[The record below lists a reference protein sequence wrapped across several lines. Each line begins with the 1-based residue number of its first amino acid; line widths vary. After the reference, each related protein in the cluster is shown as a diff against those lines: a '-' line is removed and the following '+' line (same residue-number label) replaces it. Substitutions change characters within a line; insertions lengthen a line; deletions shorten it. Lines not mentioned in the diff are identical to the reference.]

1 MIRINSLY
9 KLFLLINCL
18 LFSFIVSAQKNISLK
33 PPDLTKLPKGIK
45 YEGTVKKA
53 VRWNDK
59 AGDHIVILSETGIY
73 VNNKFKHENEGGDAE
88 LFAYHFMVQNDS
100 AVQAWRIYDFIA
112 DCPVDIE
119 ASFIENS
126 FRVTDL
132 NNDGISEI
140 WVMYKTVCHGDVSPS
155 DMKIIMYQGAQKF
168 AIRGQTKVFDGTDEK
183 GKKHYSGGDFT
194 IDKAFTEGPAAFLSF
209 AKAMWK
215 KNIMQ

>member
-1 MIRINSLY
+1 MTRMNPAY
-9 KLFLLINCL
+9 KPLFLILYLIISNT
-18 LFSFIVSAQKNISLK
+18 VSAQKNISLK
-33 PPDLTKLPKGIK
+33 TPDLTKLPKGIQ
-45 YEGTVKKA
+45 YEGAVKKA
-53 VRWNDK
+53 VRWDDK
-59 AGDHIVILSETGIY
+59 DGDHIVILSETGIY

-88 LFAYHFMVQNDS
+88 LFAYHFIVQHDS

-126 FRVTDL
+126 FKVTDL

-155 DMKIIMYQGAQKF
+155 DMKIIMYQRTQKF
-168 AIRGQTKVFDGTDEK
+168 AIRGQNKVFDGTDEK
-183 GKKHYSGGDFT
+183 GKKHYSGGDYT
-194 IDKAFTEGPAAFLSF
+194 IDKAFTEGPAAFLIF
-209 AKAMWK
+209 AKTMWK